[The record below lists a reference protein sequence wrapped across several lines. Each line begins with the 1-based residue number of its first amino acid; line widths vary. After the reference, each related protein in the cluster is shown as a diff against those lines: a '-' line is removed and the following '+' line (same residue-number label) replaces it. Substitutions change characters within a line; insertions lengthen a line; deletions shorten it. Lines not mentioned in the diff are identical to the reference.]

1 MIVLETLTE
10 RISYLRGLADGLD
23 VTEKSAEGKLL
34 AEIVGILDEMQ
45 AQFRELHER
54 IEETEDYVEAI
65 DEDLED
71 VELFLFENEDD
82 LYTTVTDCEDSDD
95 AEHATYYDLDDDED
109 ARVYESLDDEHLETT
124 YEFACPS
131 CQEMIFLHE
140 GVDEDGYY
148 HFVIEPYQ
156 SGSEIPAINPT

>member
-1 MIVLETLTE
+1 MLEMLTE

-23 VTEKSAEGKLL
+23 VSEKSAEGKLL
-34 AEIVGILDEMQ
+34 VEIVGILDDMQ
-45 AQFRELHER
+45 NEFRELHMR

-71 VELFLFENEDD
+71 VELILFDNEEE
-82 LYTTVTDCEDSDD
+82 LYETVTDCEGSEDD
-95 AEHATYYDLDDDED
+95 EYVTYYDLDDDED
-109 ARVYESLDDEHLETT
+109 ARVYESVDDEDHLETT

-148 HFVIEPYQ
+148 HFVIEPYHA
-156 SGSEIPAINPT
+156 GSDIEAINPT

>member
-1 MIVLETLTE
+1 MALLETLTE

-45 AQFRELHER
+45 AEFRELHTR
-54 IEETEDYVEAI
+54 IEETEDYLEAI

-71 VELFLFENEDD
+71 VELLLFENEEE
-82 LYTTVTDCEDSDD
+82 LYATVTDCDDSDD
-95 AEHATYYDLDDDED
+95 TEYATYYDLDDDEN
-109 ARVYESLDDEHLETT
+109 ANVYESLDDEHLETT

-131 CQEMIFLHE
+131 CHEMIFLHE
-140 GVDEDGYY
+140 GIDEDGYY
-148 HFVIEPYQ
+148 HFIIEPYQ
-156 SGSEIPAINPT
+156 NESEIQAINPT